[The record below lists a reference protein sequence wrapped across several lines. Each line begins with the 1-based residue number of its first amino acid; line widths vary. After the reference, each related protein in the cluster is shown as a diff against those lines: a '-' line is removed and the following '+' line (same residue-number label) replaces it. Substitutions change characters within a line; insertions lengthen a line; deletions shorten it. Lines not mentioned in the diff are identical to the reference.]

1 MKSGRTFLLIFLLPV
16 LVAGAAMLINMGVLY
31 SLKEQHSEE
40 ISAQQGSLE
49 LLNEVTRV
57 SDEMA
62 AQQQRVAEVLKE
74 AESGR
79 LSESAI
85 YRVHSEVVDKLA
97 ALSVRV
103 QQLKRSA
110 TALAVS
116 PDDMAA
122 LLVDYE
128 SYRNY
133 VIMATDIAAIDP
145 PVAGRHISQARD
157 HFVSFSQRAHHLALG
172 LGQRVEKSGKAAA
185 DAFNTA
191 FHRAISVVAIGLVVM
206 LAFAMTSSRS
216 MGYRVTT
223 LATALRQL
231 AREKEDPAPLPRIER
246 LHEKKNGEFRE
257 LAGSVLSF
265 RQALIDRRKAEKELL
280 EYQLNLEK
288 LVEAR
293 TAELAEARDAA
304 EAANISKSAF
314 LANMSHEIRTPLNAI
329 TGMSHLIQRSGVNPE
344 QAERLDKIN
353 TAGQH
358 LLGIINAILDLSK
371 IEAGKFVLEE
381 VEVNVP
387 GIVNNIVS
395 MLYDK
400 AQAKGL
406 KLLADVPTQPF
417 KLQGDPTRL
426 QQGLLNLAT
435 NALKFTAAG
444 SIALRATIQDDGG
457 ASALVR
463 FEVQDTG
470 IGIPPETVPKLFS
483 TFEQADSS
491 ITRKYG
497 GTGLGLAI
505 TKRLAQ
511 VMGGEVGLNSTL
523 GVGSTFWFTAR
534 LKKGAVLNEAMAGA
548 PAGAAE
554 ASILHDYKGSRILL
568 VEDDPVNREVSSM
581 LLEDVAAQVDC
592 AEDGAVALA
601 MATRNEYDVILMDM
615 QMPVMDGLEATRRI
629 RQLPQGRSVPILAMT
644 ANAFVD
650 DKQRCLN
657 AGMNDFISKPVD
669 PELLFSTLLLWLKRS
684 RS

>member
-1 MKSGRTFLLIFLLPV
+1 L
-16 LVAGAAMLINMGVLY
+16 
-31 SLKEQHSEE
+31 EQ
-40 ISAQQGSLE
+40 
-49 LLNEVTRV
+49 LN
-57 SDEMA
+57 
-62 AQQQRVAEVLKE
+62 
-74 AESGR
+74 
-79 LSESAI
+79 
-85 YRVHSEVVDKLA
+85 
-97 ALSVRV
+97 
-103 QQLKRSA
+103 RSA
-110 TALAVS
+110 TGLAVS
-116 PDDMAA
+116 PDEMAA

-128 SYRNY
+128 NYRNY

-145 PVAGRHISQARD
+145 SVAGHHISQARD
-157 HFVSFSQRAHHLALG
+157 HFVSFSQRAHHLTAD
-172 LGQRVEKSGKAAA
+172 LGQRLEKSGQAAA
-185 DAFNTA
+185 EAFNTA
-191 FHRAISVVAIGLVVM
+191 FHRAIGVVAISLVVM

-216 MGYRVTT
+216 MGYRVAT
-223 LATALRQL
+223 LANALRQL
-231 AREKEDPAPLPRIER
+231 SREKEDPAPLPRIER
-246 LHEKKNGEFRE
+246 LHQKKNGEFRE
-257 LAGSVLSF
+257 LADSVLSF
-265 RQALIDRRKAEKELL
+265 RQALIDRRKAEKALL
-280 EYQLNLEK
+280 DYQLNLEK

-344 QAERLDKIN
+344 QAERLAKIN

-371 IEAGKFVLEE
+371 IEAGKFELEE

-387 GIVNNIVS
+387 GIINNIVS

-406 KLLADVPTQPF
+406 KLLADVPSQPF
-417 KLQGDPTRL
+417 KLLGDPTRI

-444 SIALRATIQDDGG
+444 SISLRATIQDAG
-457 ASALVR
+457 AESALVR

-511 VMGGEVGLNSTL
+511 VMGGEVGVNSVL

-534 LKKGAVLNEAMAGA
+534 LKKGEALNEEMAA
-548 PAGAAE
+548 SPAGAAE
-554 ASILHDYKGSRILL
+554 ASILRDYKGSRILL
-568 VEDDPVNREVSSM
+568 VEDDPVNREVSSL

-592 AEDGAVALA
+592 AEDGAAALA

-615 QMPVMDGLEATRRI
+615 QMPVMDGLESTRRI

-644 ANAFVD
+644 ANAFVE

>member
-1 MKSGRTFLLIFLLPV
+1 
-16 LVAGAAMLINMGVLY
+16 
-31 SLKEQHSEE
+31 
-40 ISAQQGSLE
+40 
-49 LLNEVTRV
+49 
-57 SDEMA
+57 
-62 AQQQRVAEVLKE
+62 
-74 AESGR
+74 
-79 LSESAI
+79 
-85 YRVHSEVVDKLA
+85 
-97 ALSVRV
+97 
-103 QQLKRSA
+103 
-110 TALAVS
+110 
-116 PDDMAA
+116 
-122 LLVDYE
+122 
-128 SYRNY
+128 
-133 VIMATDIAAIDP
+133 
-145 PVAGRHISQARD
+145 
-157 HFVSFSQRAHHLALG
+157 
-172 LGQRVEKSGKAAA
+172 
-185 DAFNTA
+185 
-191 FHRAISVVAIGLVVM
+191 
-206 LAFAMTSSRS
+206 
-216 MGYRVTT
+216 
-223 LATALRQL
+223 
-231 AREKEDPAPLPRIER
+231 
-246 LHEKKNGEFRE
+246 
-257 LAGSVLSF
+257 
-265 RQALIDRRKAEKELL
+265 
-280 EYQLNLEK
+280 
-288 LVEAR
+288 
-293 TAELAEARDAA
+293 
-304 EAANISKSAF
+304 NISKSAF

-358 LLGIINAILDLSK
+358 LLGIINAVLDLSK

-387 GIVNNIVS
+387 GIVKNIVS

-406 KLLADVPTQPF
+406 KLLAEVPTQPF
-417 KLQGDPTRL
+417 KLLGDPTRL
-426 QQGLLNLAT
+426 QQGLLNFAT
-435 NALKFTAAG
+435 NALKFTNAG
-444 SIALRATIQDDGG
+444 SILLRAVIQDDG
-457 ASALVR
+457 AESVLVR

-470 IGIPPETVPKLFS
+470 IGIAPETVPKLFS

-511 VMGGEVGLNSTL
+511 VMGGEVGVNSTV
-523 GVGSTFWFTAR
+523 GVGSAFWFTAR
-534 LKKGAVLNEAMAGA
+534 LKKGAVLNEAMAGS

-592 AEDGAVALA
+592 AEDGAAALA

-644 ANAFVD
+644 ANAFVE